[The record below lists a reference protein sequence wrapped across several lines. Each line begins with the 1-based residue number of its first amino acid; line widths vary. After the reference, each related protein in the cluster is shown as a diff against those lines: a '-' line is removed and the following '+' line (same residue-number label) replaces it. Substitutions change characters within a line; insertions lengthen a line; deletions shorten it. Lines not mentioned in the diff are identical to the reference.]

1 MTKQEL
7 GAYFWMKHEI
17 AAQKERVKRLERCR
31 EKATRQKVRD
41 VTKNYSTGKGK
52 PEIIESADNEY
63 SLEVTIGTLKK
74 EIEQNIV
81 KAEAE
86 AAKIERYI
94 QDIEEPRMRE
104 LIRCRFIDCMNW
116 EQVGE
121 KNYISPDHARKLIRK
136 FINKFCEN
144 A

>member
-7 GAYFWMKHEI
+7 GAYFWLNHEI
-17 AAQKERVKRLERCR
+17 AAQKERLRRLERRR
-31 EKATRQKVRD
+31 EKAAKQKIRD
-41 VTKNYSTGKGK
+41 VAKNYKTGKGK
-52 PEIIESADNEY
+52 PEVIESVDNEY
-63 SLEVTIGTLKK
+63 SLEAIIGMLKK
-74 EIEQNIV
+74 EIERNIV

-86 AAKIERYI
+86 AARIEQYI
-94 QDIEEPRMRE
+94 QSIEEPRMRE
-104 LIRCRFIDCMNW
+104 LIRCRFIDCMSW

-121 KNYISPDHARKLIRK
+121 KNYINPDHARKLIRK